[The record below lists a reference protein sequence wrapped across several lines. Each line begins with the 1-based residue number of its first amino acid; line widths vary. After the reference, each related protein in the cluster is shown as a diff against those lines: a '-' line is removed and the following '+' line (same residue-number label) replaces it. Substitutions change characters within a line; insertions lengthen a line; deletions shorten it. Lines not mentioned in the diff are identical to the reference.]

1 MPEADLT
8 DTRARMTGTVPSSKI
23 LTTEIPRYA
32 EDYASRLLSIPDT
45 ASAVADALDE
55 LGVGA
60 VIDSTDLNPVTNDA
74 RMCGPAV
81 TLRYVPLG
89 GDVTGNRVAGRGITF
104 GDRDLYGLGRSGDV
118 AVMDCSGSRSGAV
131 MGALSARWAVKAE
144 MGGCVVDG
152 AIRDTAS
159 IIASGLP
166 VWSTARRPAA
176 ARYRYE
182 TVQMNGP
189 VSLCGHLV
197 NPGDY
202 LVADIDGVCVI
213 PFFDVPR
220 VVDYCENAHRTEVA
234 FIERIDAASTLEELV
249 AGLTPGTAPV

>member
-1 MPEADLT
+1 MADTDLT
-8 DTRARMTGTVPSSKI
+8 DSRARMTGTVPPSKI
-23 LTTEIPRYA
+23 LTTEIPRYV
-32 EDYASRLLSIPDT
+32 EDYSTRLLSIPDV

-55 LGVGA
+55 LGIGA
-60 VIDSTDLNPVTNDA
+60 AITATDLPPVAADA

-89 GDVTGNRVAGRGITF
+89 GDVTGNRETGRGTTF
-104 GDRDLYGLGRSGDV
+104 GDRDLYGLGRPGDV

-144 MGGCVVDG
+144 IAGCVVDG

-159 IIASGLP
+159 ILASGLP
-166 VWSTARRPAA
+166 VWSATRNPAA

-182 TVQMNGP
+182 TVQMNGQ
-189 VSLCGHLV
+189 VSLFGHLV

-202 LVADIDGVCVI
+202 IVADIDGVCVI

-220 VVDYCENAHRTEVA
+220 VVEHCENAHRTEVA
-234 FIERIDAASTLEELV
+234 FIDRIDAAATLEELV
-249 AGLTPGTAPV
+249 AGLTPGTAPA

>member
-1 MPEADLT
+1 MADT
-8 DTRARMTGTVPSSKI
+8 DFTYTTGRMTGTVPPSKI

-32 EDYASRLLSIPDT
+32 EDYASRLLSIPDIT
-45 ASAVADALDE
+45 SAVADALDE
-55 LGVGA
+55 LGIGVA
-60 VIDSTDLNPVTNDA
+60 INASDLPPVAADA

-89 GDVTGNRVAGRGITF
+89 GDVTGNRENGRGTTF
-104 GDRDLYGLGRSGDV
+104 GDRDLYGLGRPGDV

-144 MGGCVVDG
+144 IAGCVVDG

-159 IIASGLP
+159 ILASGLP
-166 VWSTARRPAA
+166 VWSATRNPAA

-189 VSLCGHLV
+189 VSLAGHLV

-202 LVADIDGVCVI
+202 IVADIDGVCVI

-220 VVDYCENAHRTEVA
+220 VVEHCEHAHGTEVA
-234 FIERIDAASTLEELV
+234 FIDRIDAAATLEELV
-249 AGLTPGTAPV
+249 AGLTPGTAPA